1 MSIGQIFK
9 NALDDVSVKFSWF
22 LTRMFRYTDH
32 DRGYFTVDAE
42 LEDGKPL
49 RIVESIVRSEA
60 LLVTEA
66 PDILDRL
73 IKTRGLKDYNA
84 FLSGQ
89 EDRLAE
95 ERAKLAGAPRR
106 DRRDPHV
113 AAGEVVSNEKPPL
126 VEGLD
131 PFVRMSLPVRSA
143 PTLNP
148 NTVKASRSPEAILA
162 AHLARKETE

>member
-89 EDRLAE
+89 EARLAE
-95 ERAKLAGAPRR
+95 ERAKLAGAL
-106 DRRDPHV
+106 V
-113 AAGEVVSNEKPPL
+113 AESIGDL
-126 VEGLD
+126 VEK
-131 PFVRMSLPVRSA
+131 MK
-143 PTLNP
+143 TKTQNP
-148 NTVKASRSPEAILA
+148 EEEIAG
-162 AHLARKETE
+162 